1 MVANCDHLRNL
12 KFSPVLPNAF
22 TEHGAIMAATVLNA
36 SRAFQLSIYAVDT
49 NSALGMGLAL
59 ETCGCLFLISRPIG
73 SQVDS
78 MSGPLTL
85 YVSDV

>member
-22 TEHGAIMAATVLNA
+22 TEHGAIIAATVLNTSPA
-36 SRAFQLSIYAVDT
+36 IQVSIYVVDT

-59 ETCGCLFLISRPIG
+59 EPCGCLFLISRPIG
-73 SQVDS
+73 IRVDS
-78 MSGPLTL
+78 MSGPLTP